1 MSNENCFQSREVT
14 GVCDVCE
21 APADMMHLPTRPRGI
36 YCEKH
41 CPACS
46 FTSIMALVAIHDDPR
61 TVGYKKGSAV
71 AVSILTPDS

>member
-1 MSNENCFQSREVT
+1 MANENCFQSREVT

-41 CPACS
+41 CPTCS
-46 FTSIMALVAIHDDPR
+46 FTSIMALVAIHNDR
-61 TVGYKKGSAV
+61 STVVYKKDSAV
-71 AVSILTPDS
+71 AVTLQTEP

>member
-1 MSNENCFQSREVT
+1 MPNDNCFQSREVT

-46 FTSIMALVAIHDDPR
+46 MSSIMALVAIHDDRSSHAPDR
-61 TVGYKKGSAV
+61 AVTVRERLPEAH
-71 AVSILTPDS
+71 